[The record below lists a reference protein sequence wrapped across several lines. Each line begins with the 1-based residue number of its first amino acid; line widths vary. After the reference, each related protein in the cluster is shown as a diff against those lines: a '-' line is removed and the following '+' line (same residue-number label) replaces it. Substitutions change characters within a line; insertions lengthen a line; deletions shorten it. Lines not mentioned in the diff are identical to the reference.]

1 MSEIET
7 QESKELELQAQH
19 QAIQYRVS
27 PAFGSLLLK
36 TLLAFEGD
44 HVFGEDPAVGDT
56 VTCRW
61 VCGIDVHA
69 NYLTGEKTFV
79 AVGAYAQAL
88 MATLVS
94 ALANEPEPLKG
105 HDPGTYVVI
114 AVGSGD
120 PESFRVL
127 GPVPE
132 AGVALLQNPKVLEA
146 VTLLLQSTAVTT
158 DSIHEPRLVAELKH
172 FELTFGDLKIARFSE
187 VIAPARFEKLL
198 GFGEKLL
205 DAIDADDAA
214 TIYDSERVHS
224 RLAILRLKRQ
234 VAIAIAS
241 LGLG

>member
-1 MSEIET
+1 MSETET
-7 QESKELELQAQH
+7 PESQELQDL
-19 QAIQYRVS
+19 AIQYQVS
-27 PAFGSLLLK
+27 AAFGSLLLR
-36 TLLAFEGD
+36 TLLSFEGD
-44 HVFGEDPAVGDT
+44 HVFEEDDSANGT
-56 VTCRW
+56 VACRW
-61 VCGIDVHA
+61 VCGIDVRA

-88 MATLVS
+88 MAVLV
-94 ALANEPEPLKG
+94 AELAADPEPPKG
-105 HDPGTYVVI
+105 HDPGTYVVV
-114 AVGSGD
+114 ATGSGD

-172 FELTFGDLKIARFSE
+172 FEQTFGDLKLSRFSE
-187 VIAPARFEKLL
+187 VIAPARFERLL
-198 GFGEKLL
+198 SFGEKLL
-205 DAIDADDAA
+205 DAVDADPRA
-214 TIYDSERVHS
+214 TVYDSERVHS